1 MKGFILEKSLTPAFR
16 YVLLYNIEY
25 WSLHSVCVVNFQ
37 NYFICIFFLPQHKLI
52 FIILELTVF
61 FFSFCSSRIWVCLVG
76 FTRPTSASTRNDL
89 LETEMLR
96 VAMEK
101 SWNQMKTNWWILD
114 IWNRCV
120 TVGRPPV
127 LEANAAAYGGFD
139 YVVREHRGAAS
150 CKAVQPLFCWEE

>member
-1 MKGFILEKSLTPAFR
+1 MVWFLIRNWKNGKIAKSNENKLVDFR
-16 YVLLYNIEY
+16 HLGPLCDGSKAAGV
-25 WSLHSVCVVNFQ
+25 
-37 NYFICIFFLPQHKLI
+37 K
-52 FIILELTVF
+52 
-61 FFSFCSSRIWVCLVG
+61 
-76 FTRPTSASTRNDL
+76 RPIRMATSASTRKDTS
-89 LETEMLR
+89 ETEMLR
-96 VAMEK
+96 IAMEK

-139 YVVREHRGAAS
+139 YVVREHRAAAS